1 MKSGRYLPTV
11 IHLSVGEE
19 ITLINDWSQGKQL
32 ILFPENLKGN
42 KINWFPEG
50 PVIK

>member
-1 MKSGRYLPTV
+1 MSAQEENYNEHVMTV
-11 IHLSVGEE
+11 REAE
-19 ITLINDWSQGKQL
+19 PRKTLR
-32 ILFPENLKGN
+32 FEGN